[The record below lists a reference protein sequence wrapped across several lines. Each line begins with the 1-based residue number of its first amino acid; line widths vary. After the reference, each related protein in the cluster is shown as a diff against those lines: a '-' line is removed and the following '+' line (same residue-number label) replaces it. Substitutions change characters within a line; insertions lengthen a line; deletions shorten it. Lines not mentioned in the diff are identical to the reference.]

1 MGKIANREIHDDAP
15 RRFTLRDAFHAL
27 RPYQW
32 TKNLLV
38 YVALLP
44 TIRLERLNWLI
55 PATLAFVCFSLVASC
70 AYLVNDLLD
79 LQADRRHPRKRRRPI
94 AAGLLPLQYVV
105 KISLALL
112 VAGFA
117 IATQISAVFA
127 GILFVYMAGSLLYT
141 FWLKRVPLL
150 DTLVLA
156 GLYTIRILAGAA
168 AINVVPSVW
177 LISFSMFFFLSLAL
191 AKRYSELVEMQGA
204 SRSGEIPGRG
214 YLADDLNTL
223 MSQGS
228 AGGYTAVL
236 VLALYI
242 NSPMVHEQYR
252 HPEMIWLICPLVL
265 YWINK
270 LWLNSARRQIK
281 EDPVVWAL
289 GNRVSRGI
297 VAVCILLLLMARLL
311 P

>member
-1 MGKIANREIHDDAP
+1 
-15 RRFTLRDAFHAL
+15 
-27 RPYQW
+27 
-32 TKNLLV
+32 V

-55 PATLAFVCFSLVASC
+55 PATLAFVSFSLVASC
-70 AYLVNDLLD
+70 GYLVNDLLD
-79 LQADRRHPRKRRRPI
+79 LPADRRHTRKRRRPI
-94 AAGLLPLQYVV
+94 AAGLVPLQYVV

-117 IATQISAVFA
+117 LAARISAAFT
-127 GILFVYMAGSLLYT
+127 GILFVYLAGSLLYT
-141 FWLKRVPLL
+141 FRLKRVPLL

-156 GLYTIRILAGAA
+156 GLYTIRIVAGAA
-168 AINVVPSVW
+168 AIKVVPSVW

-191 AKRYSELVEMQGA
+191 AKRYSELVDMQGA
-204 SRSGEIPGRG
+204 SRIRETSGRG
-214 YLADDLNTL
+214 YVAEDLNTL

-228 AGGYTAVL
+228 ASGYMAAL

-242 NSPMVHEQYR
+242 DSPIVHEQYR

-270 LWLNSARRQIK
+270 LWLNSARRQIM

-289 GNRVSRGI
+289 RNRVSRGI
-297 VAVCILLLLMARLL
+297 VALCIILLLTARLL